1 MWLAESAGMRCLR
14 FALVLAP
21 LAGCSYQ
28 LVSPPARMVS
38 LETARPAARGET
50 VVGARAAGY
59 AAVFDPGVALASAG
73 VKTGV
78 ADQVEVS
85 ADATVGHVSYNGYPD
100 IDRSLYAGR
109 LGAKLANQ
117 GGWAA
122 VLAGVGAGFAP
133 AAGGFSAADL
143 GGVLSLP
150 NCVLVPFLNGM
161 VFASAP
167 IGAKQVSFV
176 NADGTLAATNKAS
189 PTFGFGVGTGIE
201 IPLAHE
207 RCRQGL
213 TPPRVQLGLALNALY
228 PSDGPVIMTTT
239 SGDSTT
245 TTTRGGGYVA
255 VGAAV
260 GIEWPF

>member
-1 MWLAESAGMRCLR
+1 MRFTRLALM
-14 FALVLAP
+14 LAP

-38 LETARPAARGET
+38 LETARTAAPGET

-59 AAVFDPGVALASAG
+59 AAVFDPGVAVASAG
-73 VKTGV
+73 VKRGV
-78 ADQVEVS
+78 AGQVEVS
-85 ADATVGHVSYNGYPD
+85 ADATVGHVSYDGFPD

-109 LGAKLANQ
+109 VGAKLANRR
-117 GGWAA
+117 GWAA
-122 VLAGVGAGFAP
+122 LLAGVGGGYAP
-133 AAGGFSAADL
+133 AAGGFSAGDVGA
-143 GGVLSLP
+143 VISLP

-161 VFASAP
+161 MFASAP
-167 IGAKQVSFV
+167 IGARQVDFR
-176 NADGTLAATNKAS
+176 NADGTLAATDKAS
-189 PTFGFGVGTGIE
+189 TTFGFGLSAGIE
-201 IPLAHE
+201 VPLAHE

-228 PSDGPVIMTTT
+228 PSEGAITVTTT
-239 SGDSTT
+239 GGGSTA
-245 TTTRGGGYVA
+245 TTTRGGSYAA